1 MDLKVVYIDF
11 SLVGIC
17 VVGVCQGPLR
27 QGWSDLFEPE
37 VEFVRR
43 PASSDSL
50 PARLPARQGHPNY

>member
-43 PASSDSL
+43 PASSD
-50 PARLPARQGHPNY
+50 PARQGHPNY